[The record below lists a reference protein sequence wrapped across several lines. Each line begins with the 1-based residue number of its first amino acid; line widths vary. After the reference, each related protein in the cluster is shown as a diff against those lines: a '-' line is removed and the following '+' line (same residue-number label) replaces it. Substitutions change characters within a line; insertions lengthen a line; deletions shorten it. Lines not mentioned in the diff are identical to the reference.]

1 MVLELCL
8 STFDFRLIGPNG
20 HAFAPPLIILVASMV
35 IFWIKKPTLESGV
48 GCETNANQ
56 LWKNI
61 GKGILLTGLAGSSTT
76 LFFATSRFFLELDT
90 TELFVMIA
98 VIAEAIINLPPPIL
112 FIKSNPNL
120 KSYVKGF
127 LENYLVAPCFNLLIV
142 IARIIP
148 SRTHRVTDLPM

>member
-1 MVLELCL
+1 MVHFLTEIEGGQFFWLFIML
-8 STFDFRLIGPNG
+8 AI
-20 HAFAPPLIILVASMV
+20 AIWVAWNS
-35 IFWIKKPTLESGV
+35 IFINIFQKSFS
-48 GCETNANQ
+48 NQ

-90 TELFVMIA
+90 TELFVMIG

-120 KSYVKGF
+120 KSFVKGF